1 MLNFLVAGIVL
12 VGGADPEP
20 KTYPKANGWKKT
32 VIDKVFRSE
41 GVAVADVNRDGKMDI
56 INGEA
61 WYEAPTWKMHEF
73 RKLGDYGMASKVI
86 VIHLPVGRMTL
97 TAMVFP
103 M

>member
-20 KTYPKANGWKKT
+20 KTYPQAKGWKKT

-61 WYEAPTWKMHEF
+61 W
-73 RKLGDYGMASKVI
+73 
-86 VIHLPVGRMTL
+86 
-97 TAMVFP
+97 
-103 M
+103 